1 MPFFNLGGLFPIKK
15 GIKGPPFIFFKKH
28 KLRIKAEKEGNMYTK
43 KSVINQSILPIIEK
57 ISLENFDPTVIY
69 KKIALNNPYSFILEN
84 LSINEKKYSL
94 IGITPL
100 KVVKLSYIV
109 KNKTK
114 LNFIEKGKTFF
125 DESTD
130 YISFLK
136 EQLKSIQYERI
147 LNIPDLFASFVGYFS
162 YEIISVWEDIY
173 HNEMDKDLKHGD
185 LPLSI
190 LVFPRI
196 SLILDQS
203 EKVGY
208 LVNVVDSG
216 SEEDIEGR
224 ISLAKHENHQ
234 ILKDLKKT
242 PTQKK
247 EEKNND
253 QVKLRIKHHTSK
265 EEFIEKVE
273 KTKNY
278 INAGEAFQIVL
289 SQRFSCKITQH
300 PFEIYENLRR
310 INPSPYMFYLNYPEA
325 TLIGS
330 SPEMLVKVEG
340 QRVITRPLAGTRK
353 RGGTPKADE
362 AIEKELLSDEKERA
376 EHIMLVD
383 LARND
388 LGRVCKEGSVKVT
401 KFFGI
406 EKYSHVMHIYSQV
419 EGLKKDYLNSLDVL
433 KSLFPAGTVS
443 GAPKIRAIEIIDELE
458 DEPREIYAG
467 VVGYID
473 TKGNLDTSI
482 AIRTMVCKENEVRIQ
497 AGAGIVSYSIG
508 ENEYYETVNK
518 AMAMFKSLEK
528 GDC

>member
-1 MPFFNLGGLFPIKK
+1 ML
-15 GIKGPPFIFFKKH
+15 
-28 KLRIKAEKEGNMYTK
+28 TK
-43 KSVINQSILPIIEK
+43 KSVINQSILPVIEK
-57 ISLENFDPTVIY
+57 IDIENTDPTVIY
-69 KKIALNNPYSFILEN
+69 KKLALKNQYSFILEN
-84 LSINEKKYSL
+84 LLINEKKYSL

-100 KVVKLSYIV
+100 KVVKLNYIA
-109 KNKTK
+109 KKKTR
-114 LNFIEKGKTFF
+114 LNLIERGKSFL
-125 DESTD
+125 DENTD
-130 YISFLK
+130 YITFLK
-136 EQLKSIQYERI
+136 EQLESIHYESI
-147 LNIPDLFASFVGYFS
+147 PNIPDFFASFVGYFG
-162 YEIISVWEDIY
+162 YEIISIWEDIY
-173 HNEMDKDLKHGD
+173 HNEIDRDLKHGE

-190 LVFPRI
+190 LVSPRI

-208 LVNVVDSG
+208 LVNIVETR
-216 SEEDIEGR
+216 SEEGIESK
-224 ISLAKHENHQ
+224 ISSAKNENKQ
-234 ILKDLKKT
+234 ILKDLEKT
-242 PTQKK
+242 STQNETERNANQIRLKI
-247 EEKNND
+247 KN
-253 QVKLRIKHHTSK
+253 HTSK
-265 EEFIEKVE
+265 EEFIKKVE

-278 INAGEAFQIVL
+278 INAGEAFQVVL

-310 INPSPYMFYLNYPEA
+310 INPSPYMFYLNFPEV
-325 TLIGS
+325 TILGS

-340 QRVITRPLAGTRK
+340 ERVITRPLAGTRK
-353 RGGTPKADE
+353 RGETTQVDE
-362 AIEKELLSDEKERA
+362 IIEKELLDDDKERA

-528 GDC
+528 GDF